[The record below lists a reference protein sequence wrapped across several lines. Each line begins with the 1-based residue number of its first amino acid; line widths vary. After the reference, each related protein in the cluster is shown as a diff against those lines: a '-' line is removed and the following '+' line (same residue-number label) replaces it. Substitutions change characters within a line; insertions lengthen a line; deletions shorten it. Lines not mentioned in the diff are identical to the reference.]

1 MPRFN
6 LDDYETV
13 EARIARFYAD
23 NPDGRIITHEVTSE
37 DDRDRKYWT
46 VRAMVYLDHEDQHAN
61 CPKASGWAFEI
72 EGTAGANQTAAL
84 ENAETSAIGRAL
96 ANAGYSGNKRTTRE
110 EMLKPAR
117 AENPVPDDVIQSIEN
132 APNVDD
138 LKKIWQTCVDNGWS
152 DHVIKIVNAR
162 KAVLENGK
170 KG

>member
-13 EARIARFYAD
+13 EARIARFYDD
-23 NPDGRIITHEVTSE
+23 NPDGRIITQEITTE
-37 DDRDRKYWT
+37 TDRDKKYW
-46 VRAMVYLDHEDQHAN
+46 VVQARVFIDHEDQHAH
-61 CPKASGWAFEI
+61 CPKATGWAFEI

-110 EMLKPAR
+110 EMAKPAR
-117 AENPVPDDVIQSIEN
+117 HENPVPDDVIAKIEN
-132 APNVDD
+132 ASTVDE
-138 LKKIWQTCVDNGWS
+138 LKAVWQTCVDNGWS
-152 DHVIKIVNAR
+152 DHVVKIVNAR

-170 KG
+170 